1 MEVTK
6 MTTTETAPTEKMVF
20 IGLHGPDDPEIAIL
34 PFMLGVAALAMEVQV
49 TILLQ
54 GPSVLLAHKGIAEHV
69 FSGCE
74 GTSLKKLMDQF
85 FELGGKLYI
94 CTPCVESRKI
104 SKQVL
109 VQGAQL
115 VKAGKVVSDLL
126 EAKTTL
132 TF

>member
-1 MEVTK
+1 
-6 MTTTETAPTEKMVF
+6 MTGTETTPGDKIVF

-34 PFMLGVAALAMEVQV
+34 PFMLGVAALAMDVSV

-54 GPSVLLAHKGIAEHV
+54 GPAVLLAHKGIAEHI

-85 FELGGKLYI
+85 LELDGKLLI

-104 SKQVL
+104 NKRIL
-109 VQGAQL
+109 VEGAQL
-115 VKAGKVVSDLL
+115 VKAAKVVTDLL
-126 EAKTTL
+126 ESKTAM

>member
-1 MEVTK
+1 
-6 MTTTETAPTEKMVF
+6 MTSNAEQPIEKLTF

-49 TILLQ
+49 SILLQ
-54 GPSVLLAHKGIAEHV
+54 GPAVLLAHKGIAEHV

-74 GTSLKKLMDQF
+74 GTSLRKLMDQF

-104 SKQVL
+104 SKQIL
-109 VQGAQL
+109 IQGAQL

-126 EAKTTL
+126 ESKTAL